1 MIDAFL
7 HYIAW
12 GLVIILAGI
21 TVLLALNKQSGLAL
35 IQHRPEML
43 PQAMLVRYAGM
54 TVLALITAW
63 IGAPR
68 VLFGVLLAVSVIGFG
83 DAFIYRRADHPFWLH
98 LIVGGAALF
107 CAFLSLIA
115 MN

>member
-1 MIDAFL
+1 MIDTFL
-7 HYIAW
+7 HYLTWA
-12 GLVIILAGI
+12 LVVVMAGI

-43 PQAMLVRYAGM
+43 PQAMLVRYAGL
-54 TVLALITAW
+54 TLLALLAAW
-63 IGAPR
+63 VGAPR
-68 VLFGVLLAVSVIGFG
+68 VLFGVLIGISVIGFG

-98 LIVGGAALF
+98 LIIGGAALLG
-107 CAFLSLIA
+107 ALLSLIA